1 MLFMVNQAHPPE
13 TCPKV
18 SGHANTHIDI
28 DGQDIALKGCWEAST
43 HHTLWYLVEA
53 EDTWAVHRFIG
64 QGRERCATTVEPVK
78 EVPLWKP
85 TKTKRRLYV
94 FNPPPS

>member
-43 HHTLWYLVEA
+43 HHALWYLVEA
-53 EDTWAVHRFIG
+53 DDYQAVHHLLEPG
-64 QGRERCATTVEPVK
+64 MKGATTTVEPVEELFFRGPVK
-78 EVPLWKP
+78 L
-85 TKTKRRLYV
+85 RRRRSK
-94 FNPPPS
+94 FSPPSS